1 MAAVTPLE
9 KEQAPESI
17 RPVYDQVTKQ
27 VGHMLNF
34 FKTLAYN
41 PEMLQGFLALNAAL
55 SKVELA
61 PKYRELAY
69 LKASQLNQCA
79 YCTHYHQQAASK
91 VGLSQEQVAGVAEFA
106 NNPAYDDHE
115 KAVLEYAEAVT
126 KDVRAGDALIGRM
139 KAFLSDR
146 ALVELTVTIALA
158 NFTNRVNEALSI
170 DLP

>member
-1 MAAVTPLE
+1 MAIVSPLD
-9 KEQAPESI
+9 KAQAAESI
-17 RPVYDQVTKQ
+17 QPVYDQVTRQ
-27 VGHMLNF
+27 VGHMLNM

-55 SKVELA
+55 SKVELE

-69 LKASQLNQCA
+69 LKTSQLNRCS

-91 VGLSQEQVAGVAEFA
+91 VGLTAEQAGGVAEYV
-106 NNPAYDDHE
+106 NNPAYDDKE
-115 KAVLEYAEAVT
+115 KTVLEYAAAVT
-126 KDVRAGDALIGRM
+126 SDVRADEALIGRL
-139 KAFLSDR
+139 KEFLSDR

-158 NFTNRVNEALSI
+158 NFTNRVNEALAI